1 MLLEDWNRAAVHALL
16 ADSERALAL
25 TDLDD
30 ARGSREIVRQ
40 TLANARQNYIDLMRR
55 SRPVIMTDE
64 EHRSL
69 HSALDRIKARLH
81 FFGEPV

>member
-1 MLLEDWNRAAVHALL
+1 MLEEWNRTAVHALL

-40 TLANARQNYIDLMRR
+40 TLAKARQSYIDLMRR
-55 SRPVIMTDE
+55 SRPLVMTDE
-64 EHRSL
+64 EHRTL
-69 HSALDRIKARLH
+69 HSVLERMKARLH
-81 FFGEPV
+81 FFGQPV